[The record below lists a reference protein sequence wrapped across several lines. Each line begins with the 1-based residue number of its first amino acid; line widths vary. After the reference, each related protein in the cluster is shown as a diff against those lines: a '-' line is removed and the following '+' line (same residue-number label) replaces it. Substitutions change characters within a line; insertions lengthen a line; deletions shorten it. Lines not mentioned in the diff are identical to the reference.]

1 MFLTGL
7 KGAEISVGA
16 FLGRGFVGFAYPGI
30 TSWEG
35 VVARTP
41 LREEFHKIGLG
52 FPDFSDGQEHLHPST
67 PHFRNWGYLESS
79 LLGLEEL
86 QGILGSQDPPP
97 KKQESKSV
105 RNVGGSA
112 DTEVWNSRDPPCGD
126 IKGTLRNKKLL
137 RDGSRREEVKEENV
151 TIFFPWTQFLHG
163 HGTGE
168 PSSGGGV
175 PPMSLWVKLLG
186 TLDHEEQNPPQGPPE
201 PHSSEGP
208 PKVQNVTVKIHFPN
222 KKEDFLPWPPRGR
235 FHLAGKTAPN

>member
-1 MFLTGL
+1 M
-7 KGAEISVGA
+7 
-16 FLGRGFVGFAYPGI
+16 
-30 TSWEG
+30 
-35 VVARTP
+35 
-41 LREEFHKIGLG
+41 
-52 FPDFSDGQEHLHPST
+52 
-67 PHFRNWGYLESS
+67 
-79 LLGLEEL
+79 
-86 QGILGSQDPPP
+86 
-97 KKQESKSV
+97 
-105 RNVGGSA
+105 
-112 DTEVWNSRDPPCGD
+112 WNSRDPPWGD

-163 HGTGE
+163 YGTGE

-175 PPMSLWVKLLG
+175 PPMSFWVKLLG

-222 KKEDFLPWPPRGR
+222 KKEDFLPWPPQGR